1 MFMNKNIFF
10 KIISLSLF
18 HTFKKFKF
26 TKYKGFISKKIGIV
40 ILNFFFLK
48 IRFSELDFCKIKGLI
63 LNNSLNKIRNFKL
76 TNCLFTSD
84 IRKNIESILNKFL
97 IFNFSNINKKKILK
111 IETLNTIYRFFK
123 KKKKLN
129 KNNFHT
135 KMTSIVNY
143 LNDNPIIFENL
154 KYIKEKNKVYRK
166 DFRNL
171 DIFSIDPLGSLIIE
185 DSLHFK
191 LNKKYSK
198 FELGVHISDI
208 TCFLTVQNQSIIK
221 SIEKITTNFLN
232 DRKIDLFS
240 TLSSY
245 NLYSFRQGLDRFSF
259 SLIFNLDH
267 DSNILSLKICKS
279 IIRNKRLLS
288 YIQSVKIFTQSK
300 NYFNK
305 TEKKCF
311 YEKNFRKILEFKKK
325 LRSNRIK
332 TNGKFQTKIQSY
344 VKKFK
349 YCFKNQN
356 NNIIEELMLLFNVSL
371 TEKIL
376 EYFPSCFSIQKFS
389 KNIKHIKSSSF
400 KFLLFPK
407 IKIDLI
413 YFKSLYKYAKVLC
426 WKEKIIMNKI
436 YLINNKYFDAFNI
449 LNIVNI
455 RNKKILIKFIIGLK
469 FSLYL
474 QFSAPIRRIY
484 DVFSHFFMF
493 FIIEKKLDVLYKY
506 TKPNNII
513 YLYEKFYLLL
523 TAITKN

>member
-1 MFMNKNIFF
+1 
-10 KIISLSLF
+10 
-18 HTFKKFKF
+18 
-26 TKYKGFISKKIGIV
+26 
-40 ILNFFFLK
+40 
-48 IRFSELDFCKIKGLI
+48 
-63 LNNSLNKIRNFKL
+63 
-76 TNCLFTSD
+76 
-84 IRKNIESILNKFL
+84 
-97 IFNFSNINKKKILK
+97 
-111 IETLNTIYRFFK
+111 
-123 KKKKLN
+123 
-129 KNNFHT
+129 
-135 KMTSIVNY
+135 
-143 LNDNPIIFENL
+143 
-154 KYIKEKNKVYRK
+154 
-166 DFRNL
+166 
-171 DIFSIDPLGSLIIE
+171 
-185 DSLHFK
+185 
-191 LNKKYSK
+191 
-198 FELGVHISDI
+198 
-208 TCFLTVQNQSIIK
+208 
-221 SIEKITTNFLN
+221 
-232 DRKIDLFS
+232 
-240 TLSSY
+240 
-245 NLYSFRQGLDRFSF
+245 
-259 SLIFNLDH
+259 
-267 DSNILSLKICKS
+267 
-279 IIRNKRLLS
+279 
-288 YIQSVKIFTQSK
+288 
-300 NYFNK
+300 
-305 TEKKCF
+305 
-311 YEKNFRKILEFKKK
+311 
-325 LRSNRIK
+325 
-332 TNGKFQTKIQSY
+332 
-344 VKKFK
+344 
-349 YCFKNQN
+349 
-356 NNIIEELMLLFNVSL
+356 MLLFNVSL